1 MEKYDPVV
9 KKNVIFLHTW
19 TTSEMFGHGKTSL
32 SKILLLNQEIQ
43 ICAATI
49 SDIWSTK
56 NDAVKS
62 GEYIFN
68 SSFNPLRQKGFSS
81 QLTKK

>member
-1 MEKYDPVV
+1 
-9 KKNVIFLHTW
+9 
-19 TTSEMFGHGKTSL
+19 MFGHGKTSL

-43 ICAATI
+43 ICAAATM
-49 SDIWSTK
+49 SDVWSTK

-62 GEYIFN
+62 EEYIFN

-81 QLTKK
+81 QLTKQ